1 MKKIFLAASIL
12 FSGIYLIGC
21 QSDIAY
27 DRLEGDKTNNLDTT
41 TINEKA
47 KDTVGIE
54 LFVSDKYLMLDN
66 KEERFLYYSAK
77 AGMLAVNSVLLPES
91 DNPALPPDSLAF
103 NASFENPGFV
113 SACRLADVSDG
124 NFFYGYTT
132 ASVLND
138 TSVVLMGEKR
148 VNEKYTNDY
157 SDNYVITQKTG
168 SGKYVYNNVFR
179 YAPYGVQYLY
189 DTNPSVGTDGKQT
202 IMAKTNT
209 GLIVGHYDA
218 VADTVN
224 WDHYPKAFEALNDS
238 NKSGARFYQLTPPQ
252 IAYNSKF
259 GFMMFM
265 GSQLDQA
272 TTKPGYILSID
283 PSTGVITEA
292 LRDWAPKYTQGYI
305 SSIDSSLITDRIP
318 LLSNVIIYTFEDDTF
333 AADSMGGLPAGSM
346 LMFGYNKDKIYQSF
360 YRYKAGDKISDIKF
374 ELGFL
379 ANVEGTTTKHSPV
392 NIIINPYTQ
401 KIEMV
406 HATPFLMELYS
417 MSVADFVKPYATMVD
432 SVMVSNL
439 QAGRKK
445 WNRECILLDR
455 DISIRG
461 TGMYP
466 LGGIINMQRTA
477 YSSYM
482 STVEKVAIEPD
493 MPVRPGV
500 QRIFFCCGDEYPARV
515 AVFELTRSLDTP
527 TFATWVNNKRTYIE
541 AQSY

>member
-1 MKKIFLAASIL
+1 MKKIFLVASIL
-12 FSGIYLIGC
+12 FAGIYMTGC

-27 DRLEGDKTNNLDTT
+27 DRLDGDKTNNLDTT

-47 KDTVGIE
+47 KDTAGIE
-54 LFVSDKYLMLDN
+54 LFVSDKYLILDN

-91 DNPALPPDSLAF
+91 DNPALPPDSLLS

-113 SACRLADVSDG
+113 AACRLADVSDE
-124 NFFYGYTT
+124 NYFFGYTT
-132 ASVLND
+132 ASAVND
-138 TSVVLMGEKR
+138 TSVIVMGEKR
-148 VNEKYTNDY
+148 ENEKYTNDY
-157 SDNYVITQKTG
+157 SDNYIITQKRG
-168 SGKYVYNNVFR
+168 SGKYVYSNVFR

-189 DTNPSVGTDGKQT
+189 DTNPSVGSDGKQT
-202 IMAKTNT
+202 ILAKTNT

-218 VADTVN
+218 AADTVN

-238 NKSGARFYQLTPPQ
+238 NKAGARYYQLTPSQ

-283 PSTGVITEA
+283 PTTGKITEA
-292 LRDWAPKYTQGYI
+292 LRDWAPRYTQGYLETGTGALI
-305 SSIDSSLITDRIP
+305 SDRIP

-346 LMFGYNKDKIYQSF
+346 LMFGYNKDKIYQSY

-379 ANVEGTTTKHSPV
+379 ANVEGTTSKHSPV
-392 NIIINPYTQ
+392 NIIINPYTN

-417 MSVADFVKPYATMVD
+417 MSVADFVKPYT
-432 SVMVSNL
+432 NL
-439 QAGRKK
+439 IAGRKK
-445 WNRECILLDR
+445 WARECILLDR

-466 LGGIINMQRTA
+466 LGGIINMERSV

-482 STVEKVAIEPD
+482 STVEKV
-493 MPVRPGV
+493 PVQQDVTLRPGV
-500 QRIFFCCGDEYPARV
+500 QRIFFCCGNEYPARV
-515 AVFELTRSLDTP
+515 AVFELTRSLDTE
-527 TFATWVNNKRTYIE
+527 TFKTWVVNKRAYID

>member
-1 MKKIFLAASIL
+1 MKKIFLVASIL
-12 FSGIYLIGC
+12 FAGIYMTSC

-54 LFVSDKYLMLDN
+54 LFVSDKYLILDG

-113 SACRLADVSDG
+113 AACRLADVSDG
-124 NFFYGYTT
+124 NFFYGFTT
-132 ASVLND
+132 SCAVND
-138 TSVVLMGEKR
+138 SSVVLMGEKR

-157 SDNYVITQKTG
+157 SDNYIVTQKRGT
-168 SGKYVYNNVFR
+168 GKYVYSNVFR

-189 DTNPSVGTDGKQT
+189 DTNPSVGSDGKQT

-218 VADTVN
+218 AADTVN

-238 NKSGARFYQLTPPQ
+238 NKAGARFYQLTPPQ

-283 PSTGVITEA
+283 QTTGVITEA
-292 LRDWAPKYTQGYI
+292 LRDWAPRYTQGYLETGTGA
-305 SSIDSSLITDRIP
+305 LITDRIP
-318 LLSNVIIYTFEDDTF
+318 LLSNVIIYTIEDDSF
-333 AADSMGGLPAGSM
+333 ADDSLGGLPAGSM
-346 LMFGYNKDKIYQSF
+346 LMFGYNKDKIYQSY
-360 YRYKAGDKISDIKF
+360 YRYKTGDQISDIKF
-374 ELGFL
+374 ELGYL
-379 ANVEGTTTKHSPV
+379 ANVEGTTNKHSPV
-392 NIIINPYTQ
+392 NIIINPYT
-401 KIEMV
+401 KRIEMV
-406 HATPFLMELYS
+406 HSTPFLMELYS
-417 MSVADFVKPYATMVD
+417 MSVTDFVNTD
-432 SVMVSNL
+432 L
-439 QAGRKK
+439 IAGRKRWTK
-445 WNRECILLDR
+445 ECNLLDR

-466 LGGIINMQRTA
+466 LGGIINMDRTV

-482 STVEKVAIEPD
+482 STVEKSAVVPD
-493 MPVRPGV
+493 VPLRPGV

-515 AVFELTRSLDTP
+515 AVFELTRSLDTES
-527 TFATWVNNKRTYIE
+527 FKTWVNNKRSYIE

>member
-1 MKKIFLAASIL
+1 MNKIFLCTLML
-12 FSGIYLIGC
+12 FAGIYMISC
-21 QSDIAY
+21 KSDIEY
-27 DRLEGDKTNNLDTT
+27 DRLAGDKTNNIDTT

-47 KDTVGIE
+47 KDTVGVE
-54 LFVSDKYLMLDN
+54 LFVSDKYLILDD
-66 KEERFLYYSAK
+66 KEKRFLYYSAK
-77 AGMLAVNSVLLPES
+77 AGMLAINSVLLPES
-91 DNPALPPDSLAF
+91 DNPALPPDSVSF
-103 NASFENPGFV
+103 NSSFENPSFV

-124 NFFYGYTT
+124 NYFYGYTT
-132 ASVLND
+132 ASALND

-157 SDNYVITQKTG
+157 SDNFIITQKSE

-202 IMAKTNT
+202 IIGKTST
-209 GLIVGHYDA
+209 GLIVGHYDVA
-218 VADTVN
+218 ADTVF

-238 NKSGARFYQLTPPQ
+238 NKAGARYYQLAPPQ

-265 GSQLDQA
+265 GSQLDLA

-283 PSTGVITEA
+283 PSTGKITEA
-292 LRDWAPKYTQGYI
+292 LRDWAPKYTQGYLETGTGT
-305 SSIDSSLITDRIP
+305 LITDPIP

-346 LMFGYNKDKIYQSF
+346 LMFGYNKDKIYQSY

-374 ELGFL
+374 ALGYL
-379 ANVEGTTTKHSPV
+379 ASVEGTTTKHSPV
-392 NIIINPYTQ
+392 NIIINPYT
-401 KIEMV
+401 KRIEMV
-406 HATPFLMELYS
+406 HSTPYLMELYS
-417 MSVADFVKPYATMVD
+417 MSVSDFVNTK
-432 SVMVSNL
+432 L
-439 QAGRKK
+439 EAGRKK
-445 WNRECILLDR
+445 WTRECILLDR

-466 LGGIINMQRTA
+466 LGGIINMNRTP

-482 STVEKVAIEPD
+482 STVEKVDIQHD
-493 MPVRPGV
+493 MPLRPGV

-515 AVFELTRSLDTP
+515 AVFELTRSLDTE
-527 TFATWVNNKRTYIE
+527 TFKIWVNNKRTYIDS
-541 AQSY
+541 QSY